1 MAGPLSLHSAPRGP
15 QPPVCRPER
24 HLCSLLGPAPH
35 AVGAQTAI
43 AGRRGRGQRAPA
55 AAPGSRAH
63 PRGIGPAPGQ
73 RLAGGRDRP
82 THIWWRLFKRL
93 RSSSCPP
100 PPERLGAS
108 SQLFLFYQG
117 VCVGSLKPPLP
128 RQDSRVTVPSAQG
141 HGASAGLRVSVR
153 AGDPGR
159 RSAGSARPRA
169 GPRQAWRRARGWGQG
184 RSGGWRSMLDTHPAR
199 MCLLPPVRQMAQ
211 PSSRSLR
218 VLWAGGLAPH
228 ISQLRSKED
237 PRESWGQTRQTLLC
251 PFGRLLPYP
260 TLSRPVH
267 SDPREPG
274 QQAWRGA
281 AGGTCSN
288 GPLPHPPCH

>member
-1 MAGPLSLHSAPRGP
+1 MAGPLSLHSAPGGP
-15 QPPVCRPER
+15 QPPVCCPER
-24 HLCSLLGPAPH
+24 HLCSLLVPAPH

-43 AGRRGRGQRAPA
+43 SGRRERGQHAPA

-63 PRGIGPAPGQ
+63 PRGLARPLASASREGGPGP
-73 RLAGGRDRP
+73 
-82 THIWWRLFKRL
+82 HIWCRLFKRL

-100 PPERLGAS
+100 PPARLGAS

-117 VCVGSLKPPLP
+117 VFVGSLKPPLP

-141 HGASAGLRVSVR
+141 QGASAGLRVSVR
-153 AGDPGR
+153 VEDPGG

-184 RSGGWRSMLDTHPAR
+184 RSGGWRSMLDTPPAR
-199 MCLLPPVRQMAQ
+199 MCLFPPVRQTAQ

-218 VLWAGGLAPH
+218 VLGAGVLAPH

-237 PRESWGQTRQTLLC
+237 LRESWGQTRQTLLC
-251 PFGRLLPYP
+251 PFGRLLAYP
-260 TLSRPVH
+260 TLSRTVH

-274 QQAWRGA
+274 QQAWWGV
-281 AGGTCSN
+281 GGMCSN